1 MFAKFLTNMSKTNQ
15 PTNYPALYTL
25 VLVFF
30 FWGFIAA
37 GNSIFI
43 PFCKNYFS
51 LDQFQSQLIDFA
63 FYTAYFLGALLLFI
77 SSTIKGIDIIGK
89 WGYKRSIVYGLLLS
103 AVGAAIMILA
113 VKANVYYGMLIGL
126 FVVALGFSIQQ
137 TAANPFAVLLG
148 DPKTGASRQ
157 NLAGG
162 INSFGTSIGPII
174 VGLALFGT
182 TATVDDDQIKHLALD
197 KVILLYTAVGALF
210 LIAAGVFYF
219 SKKLPDGISNEPME
233 KAGKARK
240 TLIAM
245 TILVILFFIPVF
257 SSYNSE
263 EAKKIEV
270 LSSEIPVLDSS
281 LKKETDATNTAEFK
295 TQIDHKKTELE
306 TIKHPLEKERMIYLG
321 GALLSVI
328 VCLLFANTRSK
339 KNPEGWGAMKYP
351 QLVLGMIAILCYV
364 GVEVAIGSNLGEL
377 LSTPAFG
384 GHQSSDL
391 APYISMYWG
400 SLMIGRWTGAIAVFN
415 LNKQQQTIATIVV
428 PFVAFLVIIGI
439 NTVAQKDM
447 SHLYFYAIC
456 IAIQVILFLISKN
469 KPAATLTIFGL
480 FGVTAMIVGLLTTGN
495 IAIYAF
501 LSGGLA
507 CSIMWPSIFTLA
519 ITGLGKYTAQGS
531 AFLVMMILG
540 GGIIP
545 PLQGKLSDIIGI
557 HNSYFIPVLCFAYIA
572 LFAYITKK
580 ALSKQG
586 INVDI
591 LESDGGH

>member
-1 MFAKFLTNMSKTNQ
+1 MSNTNQ

-25 VLVFF
+25 ILVFF

-63 FYTAYFLGALLLFI
+63 FYTAYFLGALFLFI
-77 SSTIKGIDIIGK
+77 ASTIKGIDIIGK
-89 WGYKRSIVYGLLLS
+89 WGYKKSIVYGLLLS
-103 AVGAAIMILA
+103 AVGAAIMIIA
-113 VKANVYYGMLIGL
+113 VKSNVYYGMLIGL

-148 DPKTGASRQ
+148 DPKTGTSRQ

-162 INSFGTSIGPII
+162 VNSFGTSIGPII

-182 TATVDDDQIKHLALD
+182 TATVDNDQIKHLPLD

-210 LIAAGVFYF
+210 LIAAGIFYF
-219 SKKLPDGISNEPME
+219 SKKLPAGISTEPME

-240 TLIAM
+240 NLIAM
-245 TILVILFFIPVF
+245 TALVIICFIPVF
-257 SSYNSE
+257 ASYNSD
-263 EAKKIEV
+263 ASKKIEV
-270 LSSEIPVLDSS
+270 INNEITALDNS
-281 LKKETDATNTAEFK
+281 KKSETDVANIATIQNN
-295 TQIDHKKTELE
+295 IDTKKVELQE
-306 TIKHPLEKERMIYLG
+306 VKHPLEKQRMYYLG
-321 GALLSVI
+321 GALLAV
-328 VCLLFANTRSK
+328 VLCLVYANTSSK

-351 QLVLGMIAILCYV
+351 QLVLGMLAILAYV

-377 LSTPAFG
+377 LSLPEFG

-400 SLMIGRWTGAIAVFN
+400 SLMIGRWTGAISVFN
-415 LNKQQQTIATIVV
+415 LNKQQQMIATIIV
-428 PFVAFLVIIGI
+428 PFVAFFVIIGI
-439 NTVAQKDM
+439 NMIAQKDM
-447 SHLYFYAIC
+447 SHLYYYAIC
-456 IAIQVILFLISKN
+456 IVIQVILFLVSKN
-469 KPAATLTIFGL
+469 KPALTLIIFGL
-480 FGVTAMIVGLLTTGN
+480 FGVTAMIIGLLTTGN

-557 HNSYFIPVLCFAYIA
+557 HSSYIIPVLCFAYITV
-572 LFAYITKK
+572 FAYMARK
-580 ALSKQG
+580 ALSNQG
-586 INVDI
+586 INVDV
-591 LESDGGH
+591 LESEGAH

>member
-1 MFAKFLTNMSKTNQ
+1 MSNTNQ

-25 VLVFF
+25 ILVFF

-77 SSTIKGIDIIGK
+77 SSTIKGVDIIGK
-89 WGYKRSIVYGLLLS
+89 WGYKKSIVYGLLLS
-103 AVGAAIMILA
+103 AIGAAIMIIA
-113 VKANVYYGMLIGL
+113 VKSNVYFGMLIGL

-148 DPKTGASRQ
+148 DPKTGTSRQ

-162 INSFGTSIGPII
+162 VNSFGTSIGPII

-210 LIAAGVFYF
+210 LIAAGIFYF
-219 SKKLPDGISNEPME
+219 SKKLPAGISTEPME

-240 TLIAM
+240 NLIAM
-245 TILVILFFIPVF
+245 TALVIVCFIPVF
-257 SSYNSE
+257 ASYNSDA
-263 EAKKIEV
+263 AKKIEV
-270 LSSEIPVLDSS
+270 LNSEITVLDNS
-281 LKKETDATNTAEFK
+281 
-295 TQIDHKKTELE
+295 KKTETDVVAIA
-306 TIKHPLEKERMIYLG
+306 TIEKNIDTKKVELQEVKHPLEKQRMYYLG
-321 GALLSVI
+321 GALLAV
-328 VCLLFANTRSK
+328 VLCLVYANTSSK

-351 QLVLGMIAILCYV
+351 QLVLGMLAILAYV

-377 LSTPAFG
+377 LSLPEFG

-400 SLMIGRWTGAIAVFN
+400 SLMIGRWTGAISVFN
-415 LNKQQQTIATIVV
+415 LNKQQQMIATIVV
-428 PFVAFLVIIGI
+428 PFVAFFVIIGI
-439 NTVAQKDM
+439 NMIAQKDM
-447 SHLYFYAIC
+447 SHLYYYAIC
-456 IAIQVILFLISKN
+456 IVIQVILFLVSKN
-469 KPAATLTIFGL
+469 KPALTLIIFGL
-480 FGVTAMIVGLLTTGN
+480 FGVIAMIIGLLTTGN

-557 HNSYFIPVLCFAYIA
+557 HSSYIIPVLCFAYIT
-572 LFAYITKK
+572 LFAYMARK
-580 ALSKQG
+580 ALSNQG
-586 INVDI
+586 INVDV
-591 LESDGGH
+591 LESEGAH

>member
-1 MFAKFLTNMSKTNQ
+1 MSKTNQ

-77 SSTIKGIDIIGK
+77 FSTIKGTDIIGK
-89 WGYKRSIVYGLLLS
+89 WGYKKSIVYGLLLS
-103 AVGAAIMILA
+103 AVGAAIMIIA
-113 VKANVYYGMLIGL
+113 VKSNVYYGMLIGL

-210 LIAAGVFYF
+210 LIAAGIFYF
-219 SKKLPDGISNEPME
+219 SKKLPDGISTEPME

-240 TLIAM
+240 TLVVM

-263 EAKKIEV
+263 EAKNIEI
-270 LSSEIPVLDSS
+270 LGNEITVLDQTVA
-281 LKKETDATNTAEFK
+281 KETDAAKITAFK
-295 TQIDHKKTELE
+295 KQISDKKIELE
-306 TIKHPLEKERMIYLG
+306 TIKHPLEKKRMLYLG
-321 GALLSVI
+321 GALLAVVVS
-328 VCLLFANTRSK
+328 LLFANSSAK
-339 KNPEGWGAMKYP
+339 KNAEGWGAMKYP
-351 QLVLGMIAILCYV
+351 QLLLGMIAILAYV

-377 LSTPAFG
+377 LSMPEFG

-415 LNKQQQTIATIVV
+415 LNKQQQTIATIIV
-428 PFVAFLVIIGI
+428 PFIAFSVIIGI
-439 NTVAQKDM
+439 NTIAQKDM
-447 SHLYFYAIC
+447 SHLYYYAVC
-456 IAIQVILFLISKN
+456 VAIQVVLFLISKN
-469 KPAATLTIFGL
+469 KPAVTLIIFGL
-480 FGVTAMIVGLLTTGN
+480 FGTAAMITGLLTTGN
-495 IAIYAF
+495 FAIYAF

-545 PLQGKLSDIIGI
+545 PLQGKLADIIGI
-557 HNSYFIPVLCFAYIA
+557 HSSYIIPVLCFVYITI
-572 LFAYITKK
+572 FAYLAKK
-580 ALSKQG
+580 SLFRQG
-586 INVDI
+586 INVDV
-591 LESDGGH
+591 LESEGGH

>member
-1 MFAKFLTNMSKTNQ
+1 MSKTNQ

-77 SSTIKGIDIIGK
+77 FSTIKGVDLIGK
-89 WGYKRSIVYGLLLS
+89 WGYKKSIVYGLLLS
-103 AVGAAIMILA
+103 ALGAAIMIIA
-113 VKANVYYGMLIGL
+113 VKSNVYYGMLIGL

-210 LIAAGVFYF
+210 LIAAGIFYF
-219 SKKLPDGISNEPME
+219 SKKLPDGISTEPME

-257 SSYNSE
+257 NSYNSE
-263 EAKKIEV
+263 EAKSIET
-270 LSSEIPVLDSS
+270 LGSEITVLDKT
-281 LKKETDATNTAEFK
+281 LEKETDAAKITEIKQHIT
-295 TQIDHKKTELE
+295 DKKTELE
-306 TIKHPLEKERMIYLG
+306 TIKHPLEKQRMMYLG

-328 VCLLFANTRSK
+328 ICLIFANSSAK
-339 KNPEGWGAMKYP
+339 KNTEGWGAMRYP
-351 QLVLGMIAILCYV
+351 QLVLGMLAILAYV

-377 LSTPAFG
+377 LSMSEFG

-400 SLMIGRWTGAIAVFN
+400 SLMIGRWTGAISVFS
-415 LNKQQQTIATIVV
+415 LSKQQQTIATIIV
-428 PFVAFLVIIGI
+428 PFVAFSVIIGI
-439 NTVAQKDM
+439 NTIAQKDM

-456 IAIQVILFLISKN
+456 VAIQVILFLISKN
-469 KPAATLTIFGL
+469 KPAVTLIIFGL
-480 FGVTAMIVGLLTTGN
+480 FGTAAMITGLLTTGN
-495 IAIYAF
+495 VAIYAF

-545 PLQGKLSDIIGI
+545 PLQGKLADIIGI
-557 HNSYFIPVLCFAYIA
+557 HNSYVIPVLCFVYITV
-572 LFAYITKK
+572 FAYLAKK
-580 ALSKQG
+580 SLFRQG
-586 INVDI
+586 INVDV
-591 LESDGGH
+591 LESEGAH

>member
-1 MFAKFLTNMSKTNQ
+1 MSKTTTQ

-25 VLVFF
+25 ILVFF

-77 SSTIKGIDIIGK
+77 FSTIKGIDIIGK
-89 WGYKRSIVYGLLLS
+89 WGYKKSIVYGLLLS
-103 AVGAAIMILA
+103 AIGAAIMIIA
-113 VKANVYYGMLIGL
+113 VKSNVYYGMLIGL

-148 DPKTGASRQ
+148 DPRTGTSRQ

-162 INSFGTSIGPII
+162 VNSFGTSIGPII

-210 LIAAGVFYF
+210 LIAAGIFHF
-219 SKKLPDGISNEPME
+219 SKKLPAGISTEPME

-240 TLIAM
+240 NLIIM
-245 TILVILFFIPVF
+245 TILVILCFIPVF
-257 SSYNSE
+257 ASYTSDA
-263 EAKKIEV
+263 AKKIEV
-270 LSSEIPVLDSS
+270 FNKEITVLENSKKSETNVMTKENIQKNIDA
-281 LKKETDATNTAEFK
+281 KKS
-295 TQIDHKKTELE
+295 ELQE
-306 TIKHPLEKERMIYLG
+306 VKHPLEKTRMYYLG
-321 GALLSVI
+321 GALLAV
-328 VCLLFANTRSK
+328 VLCLVYANTSSK

-351 QLVLGMIAILCYV
+351 QLVLGMLAILSYV

-377 LSTPAFG
+377 LSLPEFG

-400 SLMIGRWTGAIAVFN
+400 SLMIGRWTGAITVFN
-415 LNKQQQTIATIVV
+415 LNKQQQMIATIIV

-439 NTVAQKDM
+439 NVIAQKDM
-447 SHLYFYAIC
+447 SNLYFYAIC
-456 IAIQVILFLISKN
+456 IVIQVILFLVSKN
-469 KPAATLTIFGL
+469 KPALTLIIFGL
-480 FGVTAMIVGLLTTGN
+480 FGVIAMIVGLVSTGN
-495 IAIYAF
+495 VAIYAF

-557 HNSYFIPVLCFAYIA
+557 HSSYIIPVLCFAYIT
-572 LFAYITKK
+572 LFAYLAKK
-580 ALSKQG
+580 TLSKQG
-586 INVDI
+586 IDVDV
-591 LESDGGH
+591 LESEGAH

>member
-1 MFAKFLTNMSKTNQ
+1 MSTKNQ

-25 VLVFF
+25 ILVFF

-77 SSTIKGIDIIGK
+77 FSTIKGFDIIGK
-89 WGYKRSIVYGLLLS
+89 WGYKKSIVYGLLLS
-103 AVGAAIMILA
+103 AVGAAIMIIA

-137 TAANPFAVLLG
+137 TAANPFAILLG

-162 INSFGTSIGPII
+162 VNSFGTSIGPII

-197 KVILLYTAVGALF
+197 KVIMLYTAVGALF
-210 LIAAGVFYF
+210 IIAAGIFYF
-219 SKKLPDGISNEPME
+219 SKRLPDGISTEPME
-233 KAGKARK
+233 KAGKAR
-240 TLIAM
+240 TNLIIM
-245 TILVILFFIPVF
+245 TFLVVICFVPVF
-257 SSYNSE
+257 ASYNSD
-263 EAKKIEV
+263 EAKRIEILNND
-270 LSSEIPVLDSS
+270 LSALDKTAVAEPDL
-281 LKKETDATNTAEFK
+281 LKKDIIQNNITA
-295 TQIDHKKTELE
+295 KKAELE
-306 TIKHPLEKERMIYLG
+306 TIKHPLEKTRMLYLA
-321 GALLSVI
+321 GALLAVVLSLV
-328 VCLLFANTRSK
+328 FANFSAK

-351 QLVLGMIAILCYV
+351 QLVLGMIAILAYV

-377 LSTPAFG
+377 LSLPEFG

-400 SLMIGRWTGAIAVFN
+400 SLMIGRWTGAISVFN
-415 LNKQQQTIATIVV
+415 LSRQQQMIATVVV

-439 NTVAQKDM
+439 NTIAQKDM
-447 SHLYFYAIC
+447 SHLYYYVIC
-456 IAIQVILFLISKN
+456 VAIQIVLFLLTKN
-469 KPAATLTIFGL
+469 KPALTLIIFGL
-480 FGVTAMIVGLLTTGN
+480 FGVIAMIIGLLTTGN
-495 IAIYAF
+495 VAIYAF

-507 CSIMWPSIFTLA
+507 CSIMWPSIFALA
-519 ITGLGKYTAQGS
+519 VTGLGKYTAQGS

-557 HNSYFIPVLCFAYIA
+557 HSSYIIPVFCFVYITVFAYLA
-572 LFAYITKK
+572 KQ

-586 INVDI
+586 INVDE
-591 LESDGGH
+591 LEAEGAH

>member
-1 MFAKFLTNMSKTNQ
+1 MSKTNQ

-77 SSTIKGIDIIGK
+77 FSTIKGVDLIGK
-89 WGYKRSIVYGLLLS
+89 WGYKKSIVYGLLLS
-103 AVGAAIMILA
+103 ALGAAIMIIA
-113 VKANVYYGMLIGL
+113 VKSNVYYGMLIGL

-210 LIAAGVFYF
+210 LIAAGIFYF
-219 SKKLPDGISNEPME
+219 SKKLPDGISTEPME

-257 SSYNSE
+257 NSYNSE
-263 EAKKIEV
+263 EAKSIET
-270 LSSEIPVLDSS
+270 LGNEITVLDKT
-281 LKKETDATNTAEFK
+281 LEKETDAAKITEIKQHIT
-295 TQIDHKKTELE
+295 DKKTELE
-306 TIKHPLEKERMIYLG
+306 TIKHPLEKQRMMYLG

-328 VCLLFANTRSK
+328 ICLIFANSSAK
-339 KNPEGWGAMKYP
+339 KNTEGWGAMRYP
-351 QLVLGMIAILCYV
+351 QLVLGMLAILAYV

-377 LSTPAFG
+377 LSMPEFG

-400 SLMIGRWTGAIAVFN
+400 SLMIGRWTGAISVFS
-415 LNKQQQTIATIVV
+415 LSKQQQTIATIIV
-428 PFVAFLVIIGI
+428 PFVAFSVIIGI
-439 NTVAQKDM
+439 NTIAQKDM

-456 IAIQVILFLISKN
+456 VAIQVILFLISKN
-469 KPAATLTIFGL
+469 KPAVTLIIFGL
-480 FGVTAMIVGLLTTGN
+480 FGTAAMITGLLTTGN
-495 IAIYAF
+495 IAVYAF

-545 PLQGKLSDIIGI
+545 PLQGKLADIIGI
-557 HNSYFIPVLCFAYIA
+557 HNSYVIPVLCFVYITV
-572 LFAYITKK
+572 FAYLAKK
-580 ALSKQG
+580 SLFRQG
-586 INVDI
+586 INVDV
-591 LESDGGH
+591 LESEGAH

>member
-1 MFAKFLTNMSKTNQ
+1 MSIKNQ

-25 VLVFF
+25 ILVFF

-77 SSTIKGIDIIGK
+77 SSTIKGFDIIGK

-103 AVGAAIMILA
+103 AVGAAIMIIA

-137 TAANPFAVLLG
+137 TAANPFAILLG

-174 VGLALFGT
+174 VGFALFGT

-197 KVILLYTAVGALF
+197 KVIMLYTAVGALF
-210 LIAAGVFYF
+210 IIAAGIFYF
-219 SKKLPDGISNEPME
+219 SKKLPDGISTEPME
-233 KAGKARK
+233 KAGKARMN
-240 TLIAM
+240 LIVM
-245 TILVILFFIPVF
+245 TFLIIVCFVPVF
-257 SSYNSE
+257 ASYNSD
-263 EAKKIEV
+263 AAIKIET
-270 LSSEIPVLDSS
+270 LNKEINTLNTSLLTETDL
-281 LKKETDATNTAEFK
+281 LKKEVIIK
-295 TQIDHKKTELE
+295 STETKMEEVE
-306 TIKHPLEKERMIYLG
+306 TMRHPLEQTRMIYLL
-321 GALLSVI
+321 GALISV
-328 VCLLFANTRSK
+328 VGCLVFANFSAK
-339 KNPEGWGAMKYP
+339 KNQEGWGAMKYP
-351 QLVLGMIAILCYV
+351 QLVLGMLAILAYV

-377 LSTPAFG
+377 LSLPEFG

-400 SLMIGRWTGAIAVFN
+400 SLMIGRWTGAISVFN
-415 LNKQQQTIATIVV
+415 LSKQQQIIATIVV
-428 PFVAFLVIIGI
+428 PLIAFLVIIGI
-439 NTVAQKDM
+439 NTIAQKDM
-447 SHLYFYAIC
+447 SHLYYYVIC
-456 IAIQVILFLISKN
+456 VAIQIVLFLLTKN
-469 KPAATLTIFGL
+469 KPALTLIIFGL
-480 FGVTAMIVGLLTTGN
+480 FGVSAMVVGLLTTGN

-507 CSIMWPSIFTLA
+507 CSIMWPSIFALA

-557 HNSYFIPVLCFAYIA
+557 HSSYIIPVFCFIYITAFAYLA
-572 LFAYITKK
+572 KK
-580 ALSKQG
+580 ALSNQG
-586 INVDI
+586 IDVDQ
-591 LESDGGH
+591 LESENAH

>member
-1 MFAKFLTNMSKTNQ
+1 MSKTNQ

-77 SSTIKGIDIIGK
+77 FSTIKGIDIIGK
-89 WGYKRSIVYGLLLS
+89 WGYKKSIVYGLLLS
-103 AVGAAIMILA
+103 ALGAAIMIIA
-113 VKANVYYGMLIGL
+113 VKSNVYYGMLIGL

-219 SKKLPDGISNEPME
+219 SKKLPDGISTEPME

-240 TLIAM
+240 TLVAM
-245 TILVILFFIPVF
+245 TALVILFFIPVF

-263 EAKKIEV
+263 EAKSIET
-270 LSSEIPVLDSS
+270 LSHQITTLESNV
-281 LKKETDATNTAEFK
+281 KKETNAATIDGYQAQIVK
-295 TQIDHKKTELE
+295 TKAELE
-306 TIKHPLEKERMIYLG
+306 TIKHPLEKKRMVYLG
-321 GALLSVI
+321 GALLAVI
-328 VCLLFANTRSK
+328 VCLVFANSSAK
-339 KNPEGWGAMKYP
+339 KNSEGWGAMRYP
-351 QLVLGMIAILCYV
+351 QLVLGMIAILAYV

-377 LSTPAFG
+377 LSLPEFG

-415 LNKQQQTIATIVV
+415 LNKQQQTIATIIV
-428 PFVAFLVIIGI
+428 PFIAFSVIIGI
-439 NTVAQKDM
+439 NTIAQKDM

-456 IAIQVILFLISKN
+456 VAIQVILFLISKN
-469 KPAATLTIFGL
+469 KPAVTLIIFGL
-480 FGVTAMIVGLLTTGN
+480 FGTAAMITGLLTTGN
-495 IAIYAF
+495 VAIYAF

-557 HNSYFIPVLCFAYIA
+557 HSSYVIPVLCFVYIT
-572 LFAYITKK
+572 LFAYLAKK
-580 ALSKQG
+580 SLFRQG
-586 INVDI
+586 INVDV
-591 LESDGGH
+591 LESEGAH

>member
-1 MFAKFLTNMSKTNQ
+1 MSKTNQ

-77 SSTIKGIDIIGK
+77 FSTIKGIDIIGK
-89 WGYKRSIVYGLLLS
+89 WGYKKSIVYGLLLS
-103 AVGAAIMILA
+103 ALGAAIMIIA
-113 VKANVYYGMLIGL
+113 VKSNVYYGMLIGL

-210 LIAAGVFYF
+210 LIAAGIFYF
-219 SKKLPDGISNEPME
+219 SKKLPDGISTEPME

-245 TILVILFFIPVF
+245 TALVILFFIPVF

-263 EAKKIEV
+263 EAKNIET
-270 LSSEIPVLDSS
+270 LGNEITVLDKT
-281 LKKETDATNTAEFK
+281 LEKETDAVKITELKQHIA
-295 TQIDHKKTELE
+295 DKKVELE
-306 TIKHPLEKERMIYLG
+306 TVKHPLEKKRMMYLG
-321 GALLSVI
+321 GALLAVI
-328 VCLLFANTRSK
+328 ISLVFANSSAK
-339 KNPEGWGAMKYP
+339 KNAEGWGAMKYP
-351 QLVLGMIAILCYV
+351 QLVLGMIAILAYV

-377 LSTPAFG
+377 LSMPEFG

-415 LNKQQQTIATIVV
+415 LNKQQQTIATIIV
-428 PFVAFLVIIGI
+428 PFIAFSVIIGI
-439 NTVAQKDM
+439 NTIAQKDM
-447 SHLYFYAIC
+447 SHLYFYAVC
-456 IAIQVILFLISKN
+456 VAIQVILFLISKN
-469 KPAATLTIFGL
+469 KPAVTLIIFGL
-480 FGVTAMIVGLLTTGN
+480 FGTAAMITGLLTTGN
-495 IAIYAF
+495 VAIYAF

-557 HNSYFIPVLCFAYIA
+557 HSSYIIPVLCFVYIT
-572 LFAYITKK
+572 LFAYLAKK
-580 ALSKQG
+580 SLFRQG
-586 INVDI
+586 INVDV
-591 LESDGGH
+591 LESEGAH

>member
-1 MFAKFLTNMSKTNQ
+1 MSTKNQ

-25 VLVFF
+25 ILVFF

-77 SSTIKGIDIIGK
+77 SSTIKGVDIIGK
-89 WGYKRSIVYGLLLS
+89 WGYKKSIVYGLLLS
-103 AVGAAIMILA
+103 AVGAAIMIIA
-113 VKANVYYGMLIGL
+113 VKSNVYYGMLIGL

-148 DPKTGASRQ
+148 DPKTGTSRQ

-162 INSFGTSIGPII
+162 VNSFGTSIGPII

-182 TATVDDDQIKHLALD
+182 TATVDNDQIKHLPLD

-210 LIAAGVFYF
+210 LIAAGIFYF
-219 SKKLPDGISNEPME
+219 SKKLPAGISTEPME

-240 TLIAM
+240 NLIAM
-245 TILVILFFIPVF
+245 TALVIVCFIPVF
-257 SSYNSE
+257 ASYNSDA
-263 EAKKIEV
+263 AKRIEV
-270 LSSEIPVLDSS
+270 LNNEITVLDNS
-281 LKKETDATNTAEFK
+281 
-295 TQIDHKKTELE
+295 KKTETDVVATAAIEKNIDAKKVELQE
-306 TIKHPLEKERMIYLG
+306 VKHPLEKQRMYYLG
-321 GALLSVI
+321 GALLAV
-328 VCLLFANTRSK
+328 VLCLVYANSSSK

-351 QLVLGMIAILCYV
+351 QLVLGMLAILAYV

-377 LSTPAFG
+377 LSLPEFG

-400 SLMIGRWTGAIAVFN
+400 SLMIGRWTGAISVFN

-428 PFVAFLVIIGI
+428 PFVAFFVIIGI
-439 NTVAQKDM
+439 NMIAQKDM
-447 SHLYFYAIC
+447 SHLYYYAIC
-456 IAIQVILFLISKN
+456 IVIQVILFLVSKN
-469 KPAATLTIFGL
+469 RPALTLIIFGL
-480 FGVTAMIVGLLTTGN
+480 FGVTAMITGLLTTGN

-557 HNSYFIPVLCFAYIA
+557 HSSYIVPVLCFAYIT
-572 LFAYITKK
+572 LFAYMARK
-580 ALSKQG
+580 ALSNQG
-586 INVDI
+586 INVDV
-591 LESDGGH
+591 LESEGAH

>member
-1 MFAKFLTNMSKTNQ
+1 MSKTTQ

-25 VLVFF
+25 ILVFF

-77 SSTIKGIDIIGK
+77 FSTIKGIDIIGK
-89 WGYKRSIVYGLLLS
+89 WGYKKSIVYGLLLS
-103 AVGAAIMILA
+103 AIGAAIMIIA
-113 VKANVYYGMLIGL
+113 VKSNVYYGMLIGL

-148 DPKTGASRQ
+148 DPKTGTSRQ

-162 INSFGTSIGPII
+162 VNSFGTSIGPII

-210 LIAAGVFYF
+210 LIAAGIFHF
-219 SKKLPDGISNEPME
+219 SKKLPAGISTEPME

-240 TLIAM
+240 NLIAM
-245 TILVILFFIPVF
+245 TVLVILCFIPVF
-257 SSYNSE
+257 ASYNSDA
-263 EAKKIEV
+263 AKKIEALNNEITV
-270 LSSEIPVLDSS
+270 LEQN
-281 LKKETDATNTAEFK
+281 KKAETNAAS
-295 TQIDHKKTELE
+295 IE
-306 TIKHPLEKERMIYLG
+306 TIQKNIDTKKAELQEVKHPLEKTRMYYLG
-321 GALLSVI
+321 GALLAV
-328 VCLLFANTRSK
+328 VLCLVYANTSSK

-351 QLVLGMIAILCYV
+351 QLVLGMLAILAYV

-377 LSTPAFG
+377 LSLPEFG

-400 SLMIGRWTGAIAVFN
+400 SLMIGRWTGAITVFN
-415 LNKQQQTIATIVV
+415 LNKQQQMIATIVV
-428 PFVAFLVIIGI
+428 PFIAFLVIIGI
-439 NTVAQKDM
+439 NVVAQKDM
-447 SHLYFYAIC
+447 SNLYYYAIC
-456 IAIQVILFLISKN
+456 IVIQVILFLVSKN
-469 KPAATLTIFGL
+469 KPALTLIIFGL
-480 FGVTAMIVGLLTTGN
+480 FGVIAMIIGLMTTGN
-495 IAIYAF
+495 FAIYAF

-557 HNSYFIPVLCFAYIA
+557 HSSYIIPVLCFAYITA
-572 LFAYITKK
+572 FAYMARK
-580 ALSKQG
+580 ALSSQG
-586 INVDI
+586 INVDV
-591 LESDGGH
+591 LESEGAH

>member
-1 MFAKFLTNMSKTNQ
+1 MPTKQQ

-63 FYTAYFLGALLLFI
+63 FYTAYFTGALVLFI
-77 SSTIKGIDIIGK
+77 ASTLKGVDLIGK
-89 WGYKRSIVYGLLLS
+89 WGYKKSIVYGLLLS
-103 AVGAAIMILA
+103 AIGAGLMIIA
-113 VKANVYYGMLIGL
+113 VKSNQYYGMLAGL

-182 TATVDDDQIKHLALD
+182 TASVSDEQIKHLPLD

-210 LIAAGVFYF
+210 LIAAAIFHF
-219 SKKLPDGISNEPME
+219 SKKLPAGTSLEPME
-233 KAGKARK
+233 KAVKARNV
-240 TLIAM
+240 LIIMSVLIIA
-245 TILVILFFIPVF
+245 LFLPVF
-257 SSYNSE
+257 NSYNSP
-263 EAKKIEV
+263 EAKKIEA
-270 LSSEIPVLDSS
+270 LKSEIEVIKNNIKS
-281 LKKETDATNTAEFK
+281 ETNTIVIADNQK
-295 TQIDHKKTELE
+295 IIDTKNTEVE
-306 TIKHPLEKERMIYLG
+306 EIRHPLEKTRMTYLIAVLFVVLSSLIY
-321 GALLSVI
+321 
-328 VCLLFANTRSK
+328 ANQSAK
-339 KNPEGWGAMKYP
+339 KKPEGWGAMKYP
-351 QLVLGMIAILCYV
+351 QLVLGMIAILAYV

-377 LSTPAFG
+377 LNLPEFG

-400 SLMIGRWTGAIAVFN
+400 SLMIGRWAGAISVFN
-415 LNKQQQTIATIVV
+415 LSKRNHLIAMIIV
-428 PFVAFLVIIGI
+428 PFIAFFVIIGL
-439 NTVAQKDM
+439 NSLAQKDM
-447 SHLYFYAIC
+447 SHLYYYAIC
-456 IAIQVILFLISKN
+456 IALQVIVFLISGN
-469 KPAATLTIFGL
+469 KPARTLIYFGIFG
-480 FGVTAMIVGLLTTGN
+480 VIAMLVGLMTEGN

-545 PLQGKLSDIIGI
+545 PLQGKLADIIGI
-557 HNSYFIPVLCFAYIA
+557 HNSYIIPVICFAYIA
-572 LFAYITKK
+572 FFAYIAKQSLKK
-580 ALSKQG
+580 QD
-586 INVDI
+586 IDVDY
-591 LESDGGH
+591 LESVEGGH

>member
-1 MFAKFLTNMSKTNQ
+1 MSKTNQ

-77 SSTIKGIDIIGK
+77 FSTIKGIDIIGK
-89 WGYKRSIVYGLLLS
+89 WGYKKSIVYGLLLS
-103 AVGAAIMILA
+103 ALGAAIMIIA
-113 VKANVYYGMLIGL
+113 VKSNVYYGMLIGL

-210 LIAAGVFYF
+210 LIAAGIFYF
-219 SKKLPDGISNEPME
+219 SKKLPDGISTEPME

-257 SSYNSE
+257 SSYNSD
-263 EAKKIEV
+263 EAKEV
-270 LSSEIPVLDSS
+270 ETRSHHLSVLENS
-281 LKKETDATNTAEFK
+281 LEKETNAATIDAYK
-295 TQIDHKKTELE
+295 TQIVKTKAELE
-306 TIKHPLEKERMIYLG
+306 AVKHPLEKKRMIYLG
-321 GALLSVI
+321 GALLAVI
-328 VCLLFANTRSK
+328 ISLVFANSSAK
-339 KNPEGWGAMKYP
+339 KNAEGWGAMKYP
-351 QLVLGMIAILCYV
+351 QLVLGMIAILAYV

-377 LSTPAFG
+377 LSMPEFG

-415 LNKQQQTIATIVV
+415 LNKQQQTIATIIV
-428 PFVAFLVIIGI
+428 PFIAFSVIIGI
-439 NTVAQKDM
+439 NTIAQKDM

-456 IAIQVILFLISKN
+456 VAIQVILFLISKN
-469 KPAATLTIFGL
+469 KPAVTLIIFGL
-480 FGVTAMIVGLLTTGN
+480 FGTAAMITGLLTTGN
-495 IAIYAF
+495 VAIYAF

-557 HNSYFIPVLCFAYIA
+557 HSSYIIPVLCFVYITA
-572 LFAYITKK
+572 FAYLAKK
-580 ALSKQG
+580 SLFRQG
-586 INVDI
+586 INVDV
-591 LESDGGH
+591 LESEGAH

>member
-1 MFAKFLTNMSKTNQ
+1 MSIKNQ

-25 VLVFF
+25 ILVFF

-77 SSTIKGIDIIGK
+77 SSTIKGFDIIGK

-103 AVGAAIMILA
+103 AVGAAIMIIA

-137 TAANPFAVLLG
+137 TAANPFAILLG

-174 VGLALFGT
+174 VGFALFGT

-197 KVILLYTAVGALF
+197 KVIMLYTAVGALF
-210 LIAAGVFYF
+210 IIAAGIFYF
-219 SKKLPDGISNEPME
+219 SKKLPDGISTEPME
-233 KAGKARK
+233 KAGKARMN
-240 TLIAM
+240 LIIM
-245 TILVILFFIPVF
+245 TFLIIVCFVPVF
-257 SSYNSE
+257 ASYNSD
-263 EAKKIEV
+263 AAIKIET
-270 LSSEIPVLDSS
+270 LNKEINTLNTSLLTEPDL
-281 LKKETDATNTAEFK
+281 LKKEVIIKSTETKMAEVEK
-295 TQIDHKKTELE
+295 MR
-306 TIKHPLEKERMIYLG
+306 HPLEQTRMIYLL
-321 GALLSVI
+321 GALISV
-328 VCLLFANTRSK
+328 VGCLIFANFSAK
-339 KNPEGWGAMKYP
+339 KNQEGWGAMKYP
-351 QLVLGMIAILCYV
+351 QLVLGMLAILAYV

-377 LSTPAFG
+377 LSLPEFG

-400 SLMIGRWTGAIAVFN
+400 SLMIGRWTGAISVFN
-415 LNKQQQTIATIVV
+415 LSKQQQIIATILV
-428 PFVAFLVIIGI
+428 PLIAFLVIIGI
-439 NTVAQKDM
+439 NTIAQKDM
-447 SHLYFYAIC
+447 SHLYYYVIC
-456 IAIQVILFLISKN
+456 VAIQIVLFLLTKN
-469 KPAATLTIFGL
+469 KPALTLIIFGL
-480 FGVTAMIVGLLTTGN
+480 FGVSAMVVGLLTTGN

-507 CSIMWPSIFTLA
+507 CSIMWPSIFALA

-557 HNSYFIPVLCFAYIA
+557 HSSYIIPVFCFIYITAFAYLA
-572 LFAYITKK
+572 KK
-580 ALSKQG
+580 ALSNQG
-586 INVDI
+586 IDVDQ
-591 LESDGGH
+591 LESENAH

>member
-1 MFAKFLTNMSKTNQ
+1 MSNTNQ

-63 FYTAYFLGALLLFI
+63 FYTAYFLGALFLFI
-77 SSTIKGIDIIGK
+77 FSTIKGIDIIGK
-89 WGYKRSIVYGLLLS
+89 WGYKKSIVYGLLLS
-103 AVGAAIMILA
+103 AIGAAIMIIA
-113 VKANVYYGMLIGL
+113 VKSNVYYGMLVGL

-148 DPKTGASRQ
+148 DPKTGTSRQ

-219 SKKLPDGISNEPME
+219 SKKLPDGISTEPME

-240 TLIAM
+240 TLVVM
-245 TILVILFFIPVF
+245 TILVILCFVPVF
-257 SSYNSE
+257 GSYNSDE
-263 EAKKIEV
+263 GKKVEALNNEINIINSSIKQEKDSTKIAEYN
-270 LSSEIPVLDSS
+270 
-281 LKKETDATNTAEFK
+281 ATLEN
-295 TQIDHKKTELE
+295 KKTELHSV
-306 TIKHPLEKERMIYLG
+306 KHPLEKKRMMYLG
-321 GALLSVI
+321 GALLIVI
-328 VCLLFANTRSK
+328 ASLLFANKSSK
-339 KNPEGWGAMKYP
+339 KNHEGWGAMKYP
-351 QLVLGMIAILCYV
+351 QLVLGMIAILSYV

-377 LSTPAFG
+377 LSMPEFG
-384 GHQSSDL
+384 AHQSSDL

-400 SLMIGRWTGAIAVFN
+400 SLMIGRWAGAISVFN
-415 LNKQQQTIATIVV
+415 LNKQQQMIATIVV
-428 PFVAFLVIIGI
+428 PFIAFLVIIGI
-439 NTVAQKDM
+439 NTIAQKDM
-447 SHLYFYAIC
+447 THLYYYVIC
-456 IAIQVILFLISKN
+456 IVIQVVLFLVSKN
-469 KPAATLTIFGL
+469 KPALTLIIFGL
-480 FGVTAMIVGLLTTGN
+480 FGVLAMIIGLLTTGN

-545 PLQGKLSDIIGI
+545 PLQGKLADIIGI
-557 HNSYFIPVLCFAYIA
+557 HSSYFIPVLCFAYITI
-572 LFAYITKK
+572 FAYLAKQ

-586 INVDI
+586 INVDV
-591 LESDGGH
+591 LESEGGH

>member
-1 MFAKFLTNMSKTNQ
+1 MSKTTQ

-25 VLVFF
+25 ILVFF

-63 FYTAYFLGALLLFI
+63 FYTAYFLGALFLFI
-77 SSTIKGIDIIGK
+77 ASTIKGIDIIGK
-89 WGYKRSIVYGLLLS
+89 WGYKKSIVYGLLLS
-103 AVGAAIMILA
+103 AIGAAIMIIA
-113 VKANVYYGMLIGL
+113 VKSNVYYGMLIGL

-148 DPKTGASRQ
+148 DPKTGTSRQ

-162 INSFGTSIGPII
+162 VNSFGTSIGPII

-210 LIAAGVFYF
+210 LIAAGIFHF
-219 SKKLPDGISNEPME
+219 SKKLPAGISTEPME

-240 TLIAM
+240 NLIAM
-245 TILVILFFIPVF
+245 TVLVILCFIPVF
-257 SSYNSE
+257 ASYNSDA
-263 EAKKIEV
+263 AKKIEV
-270 LSSEIPVLDSS
+270 INTELATLDNS
-281 LKKETDATNTAEFK
+281 KKAETDAAT
-295 TQIDHKKTELE
+295 IE
-306 TIKHPLEKERMIYLG
+306 TIQKNIDTKKVELQEVKHPLEKTRMYYLG
-321 GALLSVI
+321 GALLAV
-328 VCLLFANTRSK
+328 VLCLVYANTSSK

-351 QLVLGMIAILCYV
+351 QLVLGMLAILAYV

-377 LSTPAFG
+377 LSLPEFG

-400 SLMIGRWTGAIAVFN
+400 SLMIGRWTGAISVFN
-415 LNKQQQTIATIVV
+415 LNKQQQMIATIIV
-428 PFVAFLVIIGI
+428 PFIAFFVIIGI
-439 NTVAQKDM
+439 NMIAQKDM
-447 SHLYFYAIC
+447 SHLYYYAIC
-456 IAIQVILFLISKN
+456 IVIQVILFLASKN
-469 KPAATLTIFGL
+469 KPALTLIIFGL

-557 HNSYFIPVLCFAYIA
+557 HSSYIIPVLCFAYITV
-572 LFAYITKK
+572 FAYMARK
-580 ALSKQG
+580 ALSNQG
-586 INVDI
+586 INVDV
-591 LESDGGH
+591 LESEGAH

>member
-1 MFAKFLTNMSKTNQ
+1 MSKTNQ

-77 SSTIKGIDIIGK
+77 ASTIKGIDIIGK
-89 WGYKRSIVYGLLLS
+89 WGYKKSIVYGLLLS
-103 AVGAAIMILA
+103 AIGAAIMIVA
-113 VKANVYYGMLIGL
+113 VKSNVYYGMLIGL

-219 SKKLPDGISNEPME
+219 SKKLPDGISTEPME

-257 SSYNSE
+257 NSYNSE
-263 EAKKIEV
+263 EAKTIET
-270 LSSEIPVLDSS
+270 LGNEITMLEKTSE
-281 LKKETDATNTAEFK
+281 KETNTA
-295 TQIDHKKTELE
+295 TIDTYQKEIAKKKIELE
-306 TIKHPLEKERMIYLG
+306 TVKHPLEKTRMLYLG

-328 VCLLFANTRSK
+328 ICLIFANTSAK
-339 KNPEGWGAMKYP
+339 KDSEGWGAMKYP
-351 QLVLGMIAILCYV
+351 QLVLGMIAILAYV

-377 LSTPAFG
+377 LSMPEFG

-415 LNKQQQTIATIVV
+415 LNKQQQTIATIIV
-428 PFVAFLVIIGI
+428 PFIAFSVIIGI
-439 NTVAQKDM
+439 NTLAQKDM

-456 IAIQVILFLISKN
+456 VAIQVILFLISKN
-469 KPAATLTIFGL
+469 KPAVTLIIFGL
-480 FGVTAMIVGLLTTGN
+480 FGTAAMITGLLTTGN
-495 IAIYAF
+495 FAIYAF

-557 HNSYFIPVLCFAYIA
+557 HNSYIIPVLCFVYIT
-572 LFAYITKK
+572 LFAYLAKK
-580 ALSKQG
+580 SLFRQG
-586 INVDI
+586 INVDV
-591 LESDGGH
+591 LESEGAH

>member
-1 MFAKFLTNMSKTNQ
+1 MSKTNQ

-77 SSTIKGIDIIGK
+77 ASTIKGIDIIGK
-89 WGYKRSIVYGLLLS
+89 WGYKKSIVYGLLLS
-103 AVGAAIMILA
+103 AIGAAIMILA
-113 VKANVYYGMLIGL
+113 VKSNVYYGMLIGL

-210 LIAAGVFYF
+210 LIAAGIFYF
-219 SKKLPDGISNEPME
+219 SKKLPDGISTEPME

-245 TILVILFFIPVF
+245 TVLVILFFIPVF
-257 SSYNSE
+257 NSYNSE
-263 EAKKIEV
+263 EAKDIEK
-270 LSSEIPVLDSS
+270 LGNEITMFEKLA
-281 LKKETDATNTAEFK
+281 KEETKPANAAAYEAQIVK
-295 TQIDHKKTELE
+295 TKAKLE
-306 TIKHPLEKERMIYLG
+306 TIKHPLEKKRMVYLG
-321 GALLSVI
+321 GALLAVI
-328 VCLLFANTRSK
+328 ICLVFANSSAK
-339 KNPEGWGAMKYP
+339 KNSEGWGAMRYP
-351 QLVLGMIAILCYV
+351 QLVLGMIAILAYV

-377 LSTPAFG
+377 LSMPEFG

-415 LNKQQQTIATIVV
+415 LNKQQQTIATIIV
-428 PFVAFLVIIGI
+428 PFIAFSVIIGI
-439 NTVAQKDM
+439 NTIAQKDM
-447 SHLYFYAIC
+447 SHLYFYAVC
-456 IAIQVILFLISKN
+456 VAIQVILFLISKN
-469 KPAATLTIFGL
+469 KPAVTLIIFGL
-480 FGVTAMIVGLLTTGN
+480 FGTAAMITGLLTTGN
-495 IAIYAF
+495 VAIYAF

-557 HNSYFIPVLCFAYIA
+557 HSSYIIPVLCFVYIT
-572 LFAYITKK
+572 LFAYLAKK
-580 ALSKQG
+580 SLFRQG
-586 INVDI
+586 INVDV
-591 LESDGGH
+591 LESEGAH

>member
-1 MFAKFLTNMSKTNQ
+1 MSIKNQ

-25 VLVFF
+25 ILVFF

-77 SSTIKGIDIIGK
+77 FSTIKGFDIIGK
-89 WGYKRSIVYGLLLS
+89 WGYKKSIVYGLLLS
-103 AVGAAIMILA
+103 AVGAAIMIIA

-137 TAANPFAVLLG
+137 TAANPFAILLG

-162 INSFGTSIGPII
+162 VNSFGTSIGPII

-197 KVILLYTAVGALF
+197 KVIMLYTAVGALF
-210 LIAAGVFYF
+210 LIAAGIFYF
-219 SKKLPDGISNEPME
+219 SKKLPDGISTEPME
-233 KAGKARK
+233 KAGKAR
-240 TLIAM
+240 TNLIIM
-245 TILVILFFIPVF
+245 TFLVVICFVPVF
-257 SSYNSE
+257 ASYNSDA
-263 EAKKIEV
+263 AKRIEV
-270 LSSEIPVLDSS
+270 LNEDIKALDQTAVIEKDL
-281 LKKETDATNTAEFK
+281 LKKDIVENNIVA
-295 TQIDHKKTELE
+295 KKAELE
-306 TIKHPLEKERMIYLG
+306 TIKHPLERTRMMYLA
-321 GALLSVI
+321 GALLAVVLSLV
-328 VCLLFANTRSK
+328 FANFSAK

-351 QLVLGMIAILCYV
+351 QLVLGMLAILAYV

-377 LSTPAFG
+377 LSLPEFG

-400 SLMIGRWTGAIAVFN
+400 SLMIGRWTGAISVFN
-415 LNKQQQTIATIVV
+415 LTKQQQVIATIVV
-428 PFVAFLVIIGI
+428 PFIAFLVIIGI
-439 NTVAQKDM
+439 NTIAQKDM
-447 SHLYFYAIC
+447 SHLYYYVIC
-456 IAIQVILFLISKN
+456 VAIQIVLFLLTKN
-469 KPAATLTIFGL
+469 KPALTLIIFGL
-480 FGVTAMIVGLLTTGN
+480 FGVTAMIIGLLTTGN
-495 IAIYAF
+495 VAIYAF

-507 CSIMWPSIFTLA
+507 CSIMWPSIFALA
-519 ITGLGKYTAQGS
+519 VTGLGKYTAQGS

-557 HNSYFIPVLCFAYIA
+557 HSSYIIPVFCFVYITIFAYLA
-572 LFAYITKK
+572 KQ

-586 INVDI
+586 INVDE
-591 LESDGGH
+591 LESEGAH

>member
-1 MFAKFLTNMSKTNQ
+1 MSNTNQ

-25 VLVFF
+25 ILVFF

-77 SSTIKGIDIIGK
+77 SSTIKGVDIIGK
-89 WGYKRSIVYGLLLS
+89 WGYKKSIVYGLLLS
-103 AVGAAIMILA
+103 AIGAAIMIIA
-113 VKANVYYGMLIGL
+113 VKSNVYFGMLIGL

-148 DPKTGASRQ
+148 DPKTGTSRQ

-162 INSFGTSIGPII
+162 VNSFGTSIGPII

-210 LIAAGVFYF
+210 LIAAGIFYF
-219 SKKLPDGISNEPME
+219 SKKLPAGISTEPME

-240 TLIAM
+240 NLIAM
-245 TILVILFFIPVF
+245 TALVIVCFIPVF
-257 SSYNSE
+257 ASYNSDA
-263 EAKKIEV
+263 AKKIEV
-270 LSSEIPVLDSS
+270 LNSEITVLDNS
-281 LKKETDATNTAEFK
+281 
-295 TQIDHKKTELE
+295 KKTETDIVAIATIEKNIDAKKVELLE
-306 TIKHPLEKERMIYLG
+306 VKHPLEKQRMYYLG
-321 GALLSVI
+321 GALLAV
-328 VCLLFANTRSK
+328 VLCLVYANTSSK

-351 QLVLGMIAILCYV
+351 QLVLGMLAILAYV

-377 LSTPAFG
+377 LSLPEFG

-400 SLMIGRWTGAIAVFN
+400 SLMIGRWTGAISVFN
-415 LNKQQQTIATIVV
+415 LNKQQQMIATIVV
-428 PFVAFLVIIGI
+428 PFVAFFVIIGI
-439 NTVAQKDM
+439 NMIAQKDM
-447 SHLYFYAIC
+447 SHLYYYAIC
-456 IAIQVILFLISKN
+456 IVIQVILFLVSKN
-469 KPAATLTIFGL
+469 KPALTLIIFGL
-480 FGVTAMIVGLLTTGN
+480 FGVIAMIIGLLTTGN

-557 HNSYFIPVLCFAYIA
+557 HSSYIIPVLCFAYIT
-572 LFAYITKK
+572 LFAYMARK
-580 ALSKQG
+580 ALSNQG
-586 INVDI
+586 INVDV
-591 LESDGGH
+591 LESEGAH

>member
-1 MFAKFLTNMSKTNQ
+1 MSNTNQ

-25 VLVFF
+25 ILVFF

-77 SSTIKGIDIIGK
+77 SSTIKGVDIIGK
-89 WGYKRSIVYGLLLS
+89 WGYKKSIVYGLLLS
-103 AVGAAIMILA
+103 AIGAAIMIIA
-113 VKANVYYGMLIGL
+113 VKSNVYFGMLIGL

-148 DPKTGASRQ
+148 DPKTGTSRQ

-162 INSFGTSIGPII
+162 VNSFGTSIGPII

-210 LIAAGVFYF
+210 LIAAGIFYF
-219 SKKLPDGISNEPME
+219 SKKLPAGISTEPME

-240 TLIAM
+240 NLIAM
-245 TILVILFFIPVF
+245 TALVIVCFIPVF
-257 SSYNSE
+257 ASYNSDA
-263 EAKKIEV
+263 AKKIEV
-270 LSSEIPVLDSS
+270 LKSEITVLDNS
-281 LKKETDATNTAEFK
+281 
-295 TQIDHKKTELE
+295 KKTETDVAAIA
-306 TIKHPLEKERMIYLG
+306 TIEKNIDAKKVELQEVKHPLEKQRMYYLG
-321 GALLSVI
+321 GALLAV
-328 VCLLFANTRSK
+328 VLCLVYANTSSK

-351 QLVLGMIAILCYV
+351 QLVLGMLAILAYV

-377 LSTPAFG
+377 LSLPEFG

-400 SLMIGRWTGAIAVFN
+400 SLMIGRWTGAISVFN
-415 LNKQQQTIATIVV
+415 LNKQQQMIATIVV
-428 PFVAFLVIIGI
+428 PFVAFFVIIGI
-439 NTVAQKDM
+439 NMIAQKDM
-447 SHLYFYAIC
+447 SHLYYYAIC
-456 IAIQVILFLISKN
+456 IVIQVILFLVSKN
-469 KPAATLTIFGL
+469 KPALTLIIFGL
-480 FGVTAMIVGLLTTGN
+480 FGVIAMIIGLLTTGN

-557 HNSYFIPVLCFAYIA
+557 HSSYIIPVLCFAYIT
-572 LFAYITKK
+572 LFAYMARK
-580 ALSKQG
+580 ALSNQG
-586 INVDI
+586 INVDV
-591 LESDGGH
+591 LESEGAH

>member
-1 MFAKFLTNMSKTNQ
+1 MSKTNQ

-77 SSTIKGIDIIGK
+77 FSTIKGIDIIGK
-89 WGYKRSIVYGLLLS
+89 WGYKKSIVYGLLLS
-103 AVGAAIMILA
+103 ALGAAIMIIA
-113 VKANVYYGMLIGL
+113 VKSNVYYGMLIGL

-210 LIAAGVFYF
+210 LIAAGIFYF
-219 SKKLPDGISNEPME
+219 SKKLPDGISTEPME

-245 TILVILFFIPVF
+245 TVLVILFFIPVF
-257 SSYNSE
+257 SSYNSD
-263 EAKKIEV
+263 EAKTIET
-270 LSSEIPVLDSS
+270 LGNEITVLDQSVE
-281 LKKETDATNTAEFK
+281 KETDAAKITEIKQHIT
-295 TQIDHKKTELE
+295 DKKTELE
-306 TIKHPLEKERMIYLG
+306 AIKHPLEKKRMMYLG
-321 GALLSVI
+321 GALVVVI
-328 VCLLFANTRSK
+328 ISLVFANSSAQ
-339 KNPEGWGAMKYP
+339 KNAEGWGAMKYP
-351 QLVLGMIAILCYV
+351 QLVLGMNAILAYV

-377 LSTPAFG
+377 LSLPEFG

-415 LNKQQQTIATIVV
+415 LNKQQQTIATIIV
-428 PFVAFLVIIGI
+428 PFIAFSVIIGI
-439 NTVAQKDM
+439 NTIAQKDM
-447 SHLYFYAIC
+447 SHLYFYAVC
-456 IAIQVILFLISKN
+456 VAIQVILFLISKN
-469 KPAATLTIFGL
+469 KPAVTLIIFGL
-480 FGVTAMIVGLLTTGN
+480 FGTAAMITGLLTTGN
-495 IAIYAF
+495 VAIYAF

-557 HNSYFIPVLCFAYIA
+557 HSSYVIPVLCFVYIT
-572 LFAYITKK
+572 LFAYLAKK
-580 ALSKQG
+580 SLFRQG
-586 INVDI
+586 INVDV
-591 LESDGGH
+591 LESEGAH

>member
-1 MFAKFLTNMSKTNQ
+1 MSKTNQ

-77 SSTIKGIDIIGK
+77 FSTIKGTDIIGK
-89 WGYKRSIVYGLLLS
+89 WGYKKSIVYGLLLS
-103 AVGAAIMILA
+103 AVGAAIMIIA
-113 VKANVYYGMLIGL
+113 VKSNVYYGMLIGL

-210 LIAAGVFYF
+210 LIAAGIFYF
-219 SKKLPDGISNEPME
+219 SKKLPDGISTEPME

-240 TLIAM
+240 TLVVM

-263 EAKKIEV
+263 EAKNIEI
-270 LSSEIPVLDSS
+270 LGNEITVLDQTVA
-281 LKKETDATNTAEFK
+281 KETDAAKITAFK
-295 TQIDHKKTELE
+295 KQISDKKIELE
-306 TIKHPLEKERMIYLG
+306 TIKHPLEKKRMLYLG
-321 GALLSVI
+321 GALLAVVVS
-328 VCLLFANTRSK
+328 LLFANSSAK
-339 KNPEGWGAMKYP
+339 KNAEGWGAMKYP
-351 QLVLGMIAILCYV
+351 QLLLGMIAILAYV

-377 LSTPAFG
+377 LSMPEFG

-415 LNKQQQTIATIVV
+415 LNKQQQTIATIIV
-428 PFVAFLVIIGI
+428 PFIAFSVIIGI
-439 NTVAQKDM
+439 NTIAQKDM
-447 SHLYFYAIC
+447 SHLYYYAVC
-456 IAIQVILFLISKN
+456 VAIQVVLFLISKN
-469 KPAATLTIFGL
+469 KPAVTLIIFGL
-480 FGVTAMIVGLLTTGN
+480 FGTVAMITGLLTTGN
-495 IAIYAF
+495 FAIYAF

-545 PLQGKLSDIIGI
+545 PLQGKLADIIGI
-557 HNSYFIPVLCFAYIA
+557 HSSYIIPVLCFVYITI
-572 LFAYITKK
+572 FAYLAKK
-580 ALSKQG
+580 SLFRQG
-586 INVDI
+586 INVDV
-591 LESDGGH
+591 LESEGGH

>member
-1 MFAKFLTNMSKTNQ
+1 MSTKNQ

-25 VLVFF
+25 ILVFF

-77 SSTIKGIDIIGK
+77 FSTIKGFDIIGK
-89 WGYKRSIVYGLLLS
+89 WGYKKSIVYGLLLS
-103 AVGAAIMILA
+103 AVGAAIMIIA

-137 TAANPFAVLLG
+137 TAANPFAILLG

-162 INSFGTSIGPII
+162 VNSFGTSIGPII

-197 KVILLYTAVGALF
+197 KVIMLYTAVGALF
-210 LIAAGVFYF
+210 IIAAGIFYF
-219 SKKLPDGISNEPME
+219 SKKLPDGISTEPME
-233 KAGKARK
+233 KAGKAR
-240 TLIAM
+240 TNLIIM
-245 TILVILFFIPVF
+245 TFLVVICFVPVF
-257 SSYNSE
+257 ASYNSDA
-263 EAKKIEV
+263 AKKIEV
-270 LSSEIPVLDSS
+270 LSGEIKSLDETVVVEQDL
-281 LKKETDATNTAEFK
+281 LKKDIIQNNIVA
-295 TQIDHKKTELE
+295 KKAELE
-306 TIKHPLEKERMIYLG
+306 TIKHPLERTRMMYLA
-321 GALLSVI
+321 GALLAVVLSLV
-328 VCLLFANTRSK
+328 FANFSAK

-351 QLVLGMIAILCYV
+351 QLVLGMIAILAYV

-377 LSTPAFG
+377 LSLPEFG

-400 SLMIGRWTGAIAVFN
+400 SLMIGRWTGAISVFN
-415 LNKQQQTIATIVV
+415 LNKQQQMLATIVV
-428 PFVAFLVIIGI
+428 PLIAFLVIIGI
-439 NTVAQKDM
+439 NTIAQKDM
-447 SHLYFYAIC
+447 SHLYYYVIC
-456 IAIQVILFLISKN
+456 VAVQIVLFLLTKS
-469 KPAATLTIFGL
+469 KPALTLIIFGL

-507 CSIMWPSIFTLA
+507 CSIMWPSIFALA
-519 ITGLGKYTAQGS
+519 VTGLGKYTAQGS

-557 HNSYFIPVLCFAYIA
+557 HSSYIIPVICFVYITIFAYLA
-572 LFAYITKK
+572 KQ

-586 INVDI
+586 INVDE
-591 LESDGGH
+591 LESDGAH

>member
-1 MFAKFLTNMSKTNQ
+1 MPNTNQ

-25 VLVFF
+25 ILVFF

-43 PFCKNYFS
+43 PFCKSYFS

-63 FYTAYFLGALLLFI
+63 FYTAYFLGALFLFI
-77 SSTIKGIDIIGK
+77 ASTIKGIDIIGN
-89 WGYKRSIVYGLLLS
+89 WGYKKSIVYGLLLS
-103 AVGAAIMILA
+103 AVGAVIMIIA
-113 VKANVYYGMLIGL
+113 VKSNVYYGMLIGL

-148 DPKTGASRQ
+148 DPKTGAGRQ

-182 TATVDDDQIKHLALD
+182 TATVDNDQIKHLPLD

-210 LIAAGVFYF
+210 LIAAGIFYF
-219 SKKLPDGISNEPME
+219 SKKLPAGILTEPME
-233 KAGKARK
+233 KAGKARRN
-240 TLIAM
+240 LIVM
-245 TILVILFFIPVF
+245 TILVILCFVPVF
-257 SSYNSE
+257 ASYNSDA
-263 EAKKIEV
+263 AKKIEV
-270 LSSEIPVLDSS
+270 LNKNISDLDTS
-281 LKKETDATNTAEFK
+281 KKSETDITTIENIQKNIDLQKAELK
-295 TQIDHKKTELE
+295 E
-306 TIKHPLEKERMIYLG
+306 IKHPLEKTRMYYLG

-328 VCLLFANTRSK
+328 LCLIFANVSAK
-339 KNPEGWGAMKYP
+339 KKPEGWGAMKYP
-351 QLVLGMIAILCYV
+351 QLVLGMIAILSYV

-377 LSTPAFG
+377 LSLPEFG

-400 SLMIGRWTGAIAVFN
+400 SLMIGRWTGAITVFN
-415 LNKQQQTIATIVV
+415 LNKQQHTIATIVV

-439 NTVAQKDM
+439 NVVAQKDM
-447 SHLYFYAIC
+447 SHLYYYAIC
-456 IAIQVILFLISKN
+456 IVIQVILFLISRN
-469 KPAATLTIFGL
+469 KPALTLIIFGL
-480 FGVTAMIVGLLTTGN
+480 FGVTAMIIGLLTTGN

-557 HNSYFIPVLCFAYIA
+557 HSSYIIPVLCFAYITI
-572 LFAYITKK
+572 FAYLAKK
-580 ALSKQG
+580 ALSNQG
-586 INVDI
+586 INVDV
-591 LESDGGH
+591 LESEGAH

>member
-1 MFAKFLTNMSKTNQ
+1 MSKTNQ

-77 SSTIKGIDIIGK
+77 FSTIKGIDIIGK
-89 WGYKRSIVYGLLLS
+89 WGYKKSIVYGLLLS
-103 AVGAAIMILA
+103 ALGAAIMIIA
-113 VKANVYYGMLIGL
+113 VKSNVYYGMLIGL

-210 LIAAGVFYF
+210 LIAAGIFYF
-219 SKKLPDGISNEPME
+219 SKKLPDGISTEPME

-240 TLIAM
+240 TLVAM
-245 TILVILFFIPVF
+245 TALVILFFIPVF

-263 EAKKIEV
+263 EAKSIET
-270 LSSEIPVLDSS
+270 LSHQITTLESS
-281 LKKETDATNTAEFK
+281 AKKETNAATIDAYQAQIVK
-295 TQIDHKKTELE
+295 TKAELE
-306 TIKHPLEKERMIYLG
+306 TIKHPLEKKRMLYLG
-321 GALLSVI
+321 GALLAVI
-328 VCLLFANTRSK
+328 VCLVFANSSAK
-339 KNPEGWGAMKYP
+339 KNAEGWGAMKYP
-351 QLVLGMIAILCYV
+351 QLVLGMIAILAYV

-377 LSTPAFG
+377 LSLPEFG

-415 LNKQQQTIATIVV
+415 LNKQQQTIATIIV
-428 PFVAFLVIIGI
+428 PFIAFSVIIGI
-439 NTVAQKDM
+439 NTIAQKDM

-456 IAIQVILFLISKN
+456 VAIQVVLFLISKN
-469 KPAATLTIFGL
+469 KPAVTLIIFGL
-480 FGVTAMIVGLLTTGN
+480 FGTAAMITGLLTTGN
-495 IAIYAF
+495 VAIYAF

-557 HNSYFIPVLCFAYIA
+557 HSSYVIPVLCFVYIT
-572 LFAYITKK
+572 LFAYLAKK
-580 ALSKQG
+580 SLFRQG
-586 INVDI
+586 INVDV
-591 LESDGGH
+591 LESEGAH